1 MKFVDI
7 LLLIVS
13 VVLITLIVLQKS
25 DDDAANAFTGE
36 KSELYSNKKERG
48 WDVLI
53 QYITAGFSI
62 AFFVL
67 AIIAQFFVSRFS
79 I

>member
-1 MKFVDI
+1 MKFVDV

-13 VVLITLIVLQKS
+13 IVLIALIVLQKS
-25 DDDAANAFTGE
+25 DEDAANAFTGE
-36 KSELYSNKKERG
+36 KSDLYSNKKERG
-48 WDVLI
+48 WDVLV
-53 QYITAGFSI
+53 QYLTAGFSI

-67 AIIAQFFVSRFS
+67 AIVAQFLVSRFS